1 MSKITRLVKAKTREK
16 RVKVYLDGRYACT
29 LLAEVVLK
37 EGLRMG
43 GELSEEQMTA
53 LCGKDRY
60 QRSLNTAAR
69 LLGYRPRSE
78 AEIKQHLRRRG
89 FDDESTLKAL
99 AYLKDQGLVDDTAFA
114 HYWVE
119 NRESFRPRSRRLAGL
134 ELRRK
139 GLDKDTIEQVIGEI
153 DESASAYRAAQTK
166 MRHLS
171 PTDYDDFRQRLGGYL
186 ARRGF
191 NYETIDETIKRIY
204 RELSDAGQRLPA
216 HSQKAGTRRTGLRR
230 ASIKKKGAVRCPSR

>member
-16 RVKVYLDGRYACT
+16 RVKIYLDGRYACT

-37 EGLRMG
+37 EGLKVGR
-43 GELSEEQMTA
+43 ELSEEQLA
-53 LCGKDRY
+53 LLNSNNQY

-78 AEIKQHLRRRG
+78 TEIKQHLLRRG
-89 FDDESTLKAL
+89 FDSESTLKTL
-99 AYLKDQGLVDDTAFA
+99 AYLKDQGLVDDVAFA
-114 HYWVE
+114 RYWVE

-139 GLDKDTIEQVIGEI
+139 GLNKDIIDQVIGNI
-153 DESASAYRAAQTK
+153 DEGESAYRAAQTK
-166 MRHLS
+166 IRHLS
-171 PTDYDDFRQRLGGYL
+171 PTDYNDFRQRLGSYL

-191 NYETIDETIKRIY
+191 NYEVINSIIDRTWQERGK
-204 RELSDAGQRLPA
+204 
-216 HSQKAGTRRTGLRR
+216 KALN
-230 ASIKKKGAVRCPSR
+230 I

>member
-16 RVKVYLDGRYACT
+16 RVNVYLDDRYACT

-37 EGLRMG
+37 EGLKVGRDI
-43 GELSEEQMTA
+43 SDEQLAA
-53 LCGKDRY
+53 LNNKNQY

-78 AEIKQHLRRRG
+78 AEIKQHLQRRG
-89 FDDESTLKAL
+89 FDDESALKAL
-99 AYLKDQGLVDDTAFA
+99 SYLKAQGLVDDVAFA
-114 HYWVE
+114 HFWVE

-139 GLDKDTIEQVIGEI
+139 GLDKDIIDQVVGKI
-153 DESASAYRAAQTK
+153 DEGESAYRAAQTK
-166 MRHLS
+166 MRRFS
-171 PTDYDDFRQRLGGYL
+171 PADYNDFRQRLGSYL

-191 NYETIDETIKRIY
+191 NYETIDDTIKRIY
-204 RELSDAGQRLPA
+204 RELGDAGQRLPA
-216 HSQKAGTRRTGLRR
+216 HNQKAGTRRTGLRR
-230 ASIKKKGAVRCPSR
+230 SSPIRKERTIR